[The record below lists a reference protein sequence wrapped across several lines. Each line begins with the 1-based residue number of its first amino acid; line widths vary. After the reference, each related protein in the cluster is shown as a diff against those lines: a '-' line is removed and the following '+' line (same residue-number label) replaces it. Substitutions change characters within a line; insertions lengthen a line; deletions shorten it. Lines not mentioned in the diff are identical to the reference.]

1 MKKNTIILVGL
12 LETATL
18 GVLVLIL
25 LRSWYPDYYYSLFE
39 VAPKFYVFVAL
50 LLMLGPILG
59 RFVYK
64 ADSVAY
70 LNDLSVIYL
79 IKFCVVFLALHYAY
93 SHRPVL
99 TVFSVDRFVVVQA
112 HQIPTDH
119 IPVGLAEMV
128 LAGEKPPLVA
138 ARKFSE
144 TDLSNLLGVMGGE
157 PDIEYRPNR
166 YERIEYQR
174 EKMIERLCSNA
185 PGADEE
191 RPLESRSC
199 DPLKVPLIYSFD
211 QSATAVFDL
220 DAIEILKVFA
230 TNPWQ

>member
-1 MKKNTIILVGL
+1 MERNFIILIGF

-18 GVLVLIL
+18 GILVLTL
-25 LRSWYPDYYYSLFE
+25 LMSWYPDYYYSLFE

-50 LLMLGPILG
+50 LIVLGPILG

-64 ADSVAY
+64 ADRVAY

-79 IKFCVVFLALHYAY
+79 LKFCVVFFALHYAY
-93 SHRPVL
+93 SHRPIL
-99 TVFSVDRFVVVQA
+99 AVFSVDRFVVVQA
-112 HQIPTDH
+112 HHIPSEH
-119 IPVGLAEMV
+119 IPVGVAEMI
-128 LAGEKPPLVA
+128 LSGEKPPLVA

-144 TDLSNLLGVMGGE
+144 TDLSNLLSVMGGE

-174 EKMIERLCSNA
+174 EKIIERLCSNA
-185 PGADEE
+185 QSADEK
-191 RPLESRSC
+191 RPFEGRSC
-199 DPLKVPLIYSFD
+199 GPVKVPLIYSFD

-220 DAIEILKVFA
+220 DAIEILKVFPN
-230 TNPWQ
+230 NPWQ